1 MGYADERNWEKDGV
15 VVWLVFPRKW
25 FKQSG
30 FSVRLISGYVW
41 YGWVYETY
49 PPEPSSSSSTAM
61 EPSNQMSVRT
71 KSTYPGFAHKYIHTH
86 THPTKTHQLSLHILR
101 NTHTRTRWPS
111 PSSPTSRT
119 PYSSLPSSI
128 IHLYNILIIKYIL
141 THSCLK

>member
-49 PPEPSSSSSTAM
+49 PPEPSSSSTAM

-86 THPTKTHQLSLHILR
+86 TSNQ
-101 NTHTRTRWPS
+101 N
-111 PSSPTSRT
+111 
-119 PYSSLPSSI
+119 SSI
-128 IHLYNILIIKYIL
+128 ITTYPSQHPHSNTLAIPFFPYFQNTIFFTSFLYNPSL
-141 THSCLK
+141 